1 MRVMRSLIW
10 AGLVMAWASGTVR
23 DVSAQTGA
31 LDVSYGRWWHRSGGY
46 SETYAATWQ
55 RALLGPFD
63 YGLAVTHLN
72 ETSSA
77 IDRSQTGG
85 QLSLTLGGRR
95 RGLYAIGAF
104 GVGMRHEDGNLDS
117 HWSAG
122 GGYSIYPASF
132 LRLGVEA
139 RYRVEDQATRG
150 FWRLGTTDRRGLLVQ
165 AGIAFRFTGRSRG
178 NPTNTE
184 RPSPAVPSGPAAPT
198 EADVEAAV
206 RDDGASE
213 EAARLTTSIVQTALD
228 NMGAPYRWG
237 GTDQNGFD
245 CSGLIH
251 HAYAANGIILP
262 RVSRDQART
271 GQFVEPQIDQIR
283 PGDILGF
290 AVEGTRVTHVGL
302 YVGNGQ
308 FIHSA
313 SGGVSLSSLTS
324 SDAYHRWWQQ
334 RWVVAR
340 RIID

>member
-1 MRVMRSLIW
+1 MKVMRSIFW
-10 AGLVMAWASGTVR
+10 TGLATAWFLGTVR
-23 DVSAQTGA
+23 EVSAQTGA

-55 RALLGPFD
+55 RALIGPFD

-85 QLSLTLGGRR
+85 QVSLAVGGRR
-95 RGLYAIGAF
+95 PGLYAIGAF
-104 GVGMRHEDGNLDS
+104 GVGMRHGDGNLDS

-132 LRLGVEA
+132 LRLGLEA

-150 FWRLGTTDRRGLLVQ
+150 FWRMDNTDRRGVVVQ
-165 AGIAFRFTGRSRG
+165 AGIALRFSRRSQGR
-178 NPTNTE
+178 PATTE
-184 RPSPAVPSGPAAPT
+184 RPTPALASGPMAPA
-198 EADVEAAV
+198 EADLEAAA
-206 RDDGASE
+206 RDGGASE
-213 EAARLTTSIVQTALD
+213 EVARLATSIVQTALD

-251 HAYAANGIILP
+251 HAYAENGIILP

-271 GQFVEPQIDQIR
+271 GQFVEPRIDQIR

-302 YVGNGQ
+302 YVGDGQ

-324 SDAYHRWWQQ
+324 SDPYHRWWQQ
-334 RWVVAR
+334 RWVVSR
-340 RIID
+340 RILD

>member
-1 MRVMRSLIW
+1 
-10 AGLVMAWASGTVR
+10 MAR
-23 DVSAQTGA
+23 DATAQGGA
-31 LDVSYGRWWHRSGGY
+31 LDVSYGRWWHRSGGH
-46 SETYAATWQ
+46 SATYAATWQ
-55 RALLGPFD
+55 RALVGPFD

-72 ETSSA
+72 ETGSA
-77 IDRSQTGG
+77 VDRSQTGG
-85 QLSLTLGGRR
+85 QVSLALGGRR
-95 RGLYAIGAF
+95 AGLYAIGAF
-104 GVGMRHEDGNLDS
+104 GVGMRHDDGNLDS

-122 GGYSIYPASF
+122 GGYAIHPTSF

-139 RYRVEDQATRG
+139 RYRAEDQATRG
-150 FWRLGTTDRRGLLVQ
+150 FWRLDATDRRGLVVQ
-165 AGIAFRFTGRSRG
+165 AGIALRFNNRSRNRPVSPG
-178 NPTNTE
+178 
-184 RPSPAVPSGPAAPT
+184 RPSPAVISGPAAPT
-198 EADVEAAV
+198 EEEVDTAV
-206 RDDGASE
+206 RTDGGSE
-213 EAARLTTSIVQTALD
+213 EAARLTASIVQTALD

-251 HAYAANGIILP
+251 HAYAENGIILP

-271 GQFVEPQIDQIR
+271 GRFVEPQIDHIR

-313 SGGVSLSSLTS
+313 SGGVNLSSLTS
-324 SDAYHRWWQQ
+324 SDPSHRWWQQ

-340 RIID
+340 RILD